1 MWSGRED
8 MPFRQVARI
17 IVTYR
22 TGALRATLPLV
33 ESDLTTAILLMGVVK
48 AHLILGREATGP
60 KARITASAIARSFG
74 RPHQTMH
81 RHAEA
86 LVRLGLCV
94 KRGHSIE
101 PTNHP
106 SIAPWLDSLRDRAVM
121 AIEHWRSSGIA
132 LPTTVDNSSDEL
144 EREIGIFALAMSLS
158 AVEYHAQENA
168 NWHEMFIT
176 GALVRHN
183 TEAITARFADS
194 QRFGVDV
201 PPVDARSP
209 MPLAELA
216 DALAMP
222 YSSLA
227 RHVAHLV
234 ERGQVERVGDGVL
247 VSPDWLR
254 QPDVVARTIDS
265 VKYVGRRMMVLQT
278 HGFDFANPMRHHGAS
293 TLPASITKQ

>member
-8 MPFRQVARI
+8 IPFRQIARI
-17 IVTYR
+17 LITYR
-22 TGALRATLPLV
+22 TGALRETLPLV
-33 ESDLTTAILLMGVVK
+33 ESDLTTTILLMGVVK
-48 AHLILGREATGP
+48 AHLIRAREATGP

-94 KRGHSIE
+94 KQGHSIE
-101 PTNHP
+101 PTDHP
-106 SIAPWLDSLRDRAVM
+106 ALAPWLASLRDRAVL
-121 AIEHWRSSGIA
+121 AIEQWRSSGIV
-132 LPTTVDNSSDEL
+132 LPVTVDNSSDEL

-176 GALVRHN
+176 GALIRHN
-183 TEAITARFADS
+183 TEAITARFAGS
-194 QRFGVDV
+194 PRYGVDV
-201 PPVDARSP
+201 PPLDARTP
-209 MPLAELA
+209 MSMADLAT
-216 DALAMP
+216 ALAMP

-227 RHVAHLV
+227 RHVARLV

-254 QPDVVARTIDS
+254 QPDVTARTIDS

-293 TLPASITKQ
+293 ALPASITTQ